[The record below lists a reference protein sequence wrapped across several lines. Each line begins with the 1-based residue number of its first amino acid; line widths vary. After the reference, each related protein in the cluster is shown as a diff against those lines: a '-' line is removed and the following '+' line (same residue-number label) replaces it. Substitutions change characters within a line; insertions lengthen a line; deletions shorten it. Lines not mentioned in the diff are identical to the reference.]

1 MTSEYD
7 LRFGYEY
14 KLFESLNQGCLT
26 LTSRKKLVR
35 FVVVRVEYDRSSRYV
50 CIRIGNRSSLA
61 VAHRRVGSS
70 LTLVQQFAL
79 LPRSPLLPFLPFPPS
94 PLSVPLEVGPLK
106 YS

>member
-14 KLFESLNQGCLT
+14 KLFESLNPVCLT

-50 CIRIGNRSSLA
+50 GLCIRTGNRSSLA

-79 LPRSPLLPFLPFPPS
+79 LPFLPFPPS